1 MIAGGLALVLF
12 FIAFKILRDRKLWI
26 FKNSTFKDI
35 TLVNEEK
42 TDKEIIRN
50 ASILGAVL
58 VVMVILITVFFN
70 IW

>member
-1 MIAGGLALVLF
+1 M
-12 FIAFKILRDRKLWI
+12 WI
-26 FKNSTFKDI
+26 FKNSTFEDI

-50 ASILGAVL
+50 AIILGSVL
-58 VVMVILITVFFN
+58 LVIIILITILFN